1 MKKYFAILVL
11 VFLIFIIGCAPNSQF
26 TSNNYAYSLAEFT
39 QKQQT
44 FSPYTKY
51 EPSFAIDK
59 ARGKIYYVFKV
70 MDDNDIWQ
78 IWTATSDLDG
88 NNWKQVQQTSSYE
101 NKQRPG
107 IIYDPKDDLLH
118 YFYRTGSEHGAAE
131 KIPRRLITAV
141 KKPNEEKWRN
151 ERMLISND
159 EIDDTISIA
168 LDTVR
173 HRLILVYTKD
183 NQITTARINLDDE
196 SFKETAHTQN
206 TEMSFIPNMAYDESS
221 DTIYIVFPRART
233 PRTFDNKDMW
243 LARVNGDGGNYQE
256 MRLTETDYDNT
267 WPFITLDIPRQ
278 RFYVYY
284 ISFSEPT
291 TYSREGVPNVKE
303 RKNLGFANLDGS
315 NWRILRDKNSFSIF
329 GINPNTGVL
338 YGLYQEPYQEMHQ
351 GEGNVRY
358 FVVYDPDKNQL
369 EKQPIPSGDRL
380 TYYDAAY
387 RTWDSESNRL
397 FGVQQVCRSAE
408 ARAIECQIW
417 TYHGRVL
424 NGKKSAL
431 TPQTKAE
438 MALIQPRELP
448 EFKLISAKGFGN
460 KIKINTN
467 RKLSMPVWIEFESE
481 GLKIEWKPEQLS
493 QVDQDKGIELLFVE
507 PLTSYQATYK
517 VCALSDPSEPPKC
530 LEGNILYPPAGQ
542 EQSPFQ
548 GKTSQ
553 NIFESDYFT
562 ISVPQGWS
570 TQAQFP
576 GTLATII
583 NVNEVHPED
592 PNAQRIN
599 FKSYI
604 TVSFDNVQGRTL
616 NQIVDTIKDD
626 LIKTIPSA
634 ALSSSSEKTID
645 GMPAKSLEITLTQQD
660 INIMV
665 SLIIV
670 MKEDRYFVISLNTP
684 ISRWQEYKD
693 LFYQIAKSF
702 KFKY

>member
-141 KKPNEEKWRN
+141 KKPSEEKWRN

-183 NQITTARINLDDE
+183 NQITTAR
-196 SFKETAHTQN
+196 
-206 TEMSFIPNMAYDESS
+206 
-221 DTIYIVFPRART
+221 
-233 PRTFDNKDMW
+233 
-243 LARVNGDGGNYQE
+243 
-256 MRLTETDYDNT
+256 
-267 WPFITLDIPRQ
+267 ITLDIPRQ

-329 GINPNTGVL
+329 GINPNNGVL

-467 RKLSMPVWIEFESE
+467 RKLSMPVWIEFGSE

-592 PNAQRIN
+592 RNAQRIN

-670 MKEDRYFVISLNTP
+670 MKGDRYFVISLNTP